1 MELRQLRLF
10 RRIVQE
16 GSFSRAAARLGVTQ
30 PALSRAVRALE
41 EELGTPLLYR
51 NGRGVTLTEEGQ
63 RFAEELAPM
72 LDGLDALQ
80 ARTLAARGVAR
91 GRVSLAMPPSV
102 SALLASALIRHLRD
116 EWPEVELH
124 LLDGYT
130 GTLHEWLTA
139 GRVDIAVLN
148 IHRRSAVLRTEPLFD
163 AYLYLAHPPDD
174 AAVAARRDA
183 AGAIALADVAS
194 LPLLLPGRHHGMRRE
209 IEAAFTTRGLAPTH
223 ISDVDSLSA
232 LMGLLDARMGYGILA
247 WDAMAR
253 EIRAG
258 LLNASRIR
266 DPELLHGFVIA
277 TSADRETS
285 VAAHA
290 VIRFLR
296 AETRRLATAGALKGR
311 IPEGR

>member
-10 RRIVQE
+10 RRIVEE

-51 NGRGVTLTEEGQ
+51 NGRGVTLTADGQ
-63 RFAEELAPM
+63 RFAEELVPM
-72 LDGLDALQ
+72 LEGLEALQ
-80 ARTLAARGVAR
+80 TRTVAARGVPR

-102 SALLASALIRHLRD
+102 SALLAPPLMQHLRA
-116 EWPEVELH
+116 EAPEVELH

-148 IHRRSAVLRTEPLFD
+148 THRRSAVLRTEPLFD
-163 AYLYLAHPPDD
+163 AHLYLAHPPAD
-174 AAVAARRDA
+174 AEVAARRDA
-183 AGAIALADVAS
+183 AGEIALADAAA

-209 IEAAFTTRGLAPTH
+209 IEAALAARGLSAARVT
-223 ISDVDSLSA
+223 DVDSLAA
-232 LMGLLDARMGYGILA
+232 LLSLLDAGMGYGILA

-253 EIRAG
+253 EIRTGTLA
-258 LLNASRIR
+258 ASRIR
-266 DPELLHGFVIA
+266 DPELLHGFVVA
-277 TSADRETS
+277 TSADRPVST
-285 VAAHA
+285 AAHA
-290 VIRFLR
+290 VMRFLR
-296 AETRRLATAGALKGR
+296 AETRRMAAEGRLKGR
-311 IPEGR
+311 IPPGG

>member
-10 RRIVQE
+10 RRIVEE

-63 RFAEELAPM
+63 RFAEDLAPM
-72 LDGLDALQ
+72 LDGLEALQ

-102 SALLASALIRHLRD
+102 SALLAPALIRHLRT

-163 AYLYLAHPPDD
+163 AHLYLAHAPDD
-174 AAVAARRDA
+174 ETVAAKRDA
-183 AGAIALADVAS
+183 VGAIALADVAT

-209 IEAAFTTRGLAPTH
+209 IEAAFTTHGLTPSH
-223 ISDVDSLSA
+223 ITDVDSLSA

-247 WDAMAR
+247 WDVMAR

-296 AETRRLATAGALKGR
+296 AETRRLAAAGALKGR